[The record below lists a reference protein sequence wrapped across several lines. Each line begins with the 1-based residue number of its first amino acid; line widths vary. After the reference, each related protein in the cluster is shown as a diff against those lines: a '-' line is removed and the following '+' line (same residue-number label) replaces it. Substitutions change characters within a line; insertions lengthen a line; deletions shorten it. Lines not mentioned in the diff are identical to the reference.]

1 MQPGPLNTL
10 SPLPHPAPCAAIHLW
25 TVALQVQFFVAFPLL
40 LCALRP
46 RLPGFRARLAAALAA
61 ILAAST
67 AWRLW
72 AAWHIDFLE
81 LPVADFAVDQPSQLS
96 WANML
101 HATYLPSASRAGQL
115 AVGAGLGLLLR
126 WPAALQAVQRRCVLS

>member
-1 MQPGPLNTL
+1 
-10 SPLPHPAPCAAIHLW
+10 
-25 TVALQVQFFVAFPLL
+25 VALQVQFFVAFPLL

-61 ILAAST
+61 ILTAST

-72 AAWHIDFLE
+72 AAWRIDFLE